1 MPMNPLDTDSDAAG
15 APTAAQAYS
24 RSRSTAL
31 LGRRD
36 EGLSGAA
43 GAPGAGLETAHS
55 GRPRLASATRSTLS
69 EVRSPESDSGRSV
82 ATLPVSVVIP
92 TWNEGENIAHVLA
105 DLPDVEQLII
115 VDACSD
121 DGTVEIVREHRP
133 DAIIVLQPASGK
145 GNAVRAG
152 LEVATARHIISMD
165 ADGSM
170 DPKEIPGFVAL
181 LENGYDMV
189 KGSRGAVGGGSTDFT
204 PLRRAGNRGLVGLYN
219 LMFRARLSD
228 ITFGYIGFRREVLPR
243 LGLYATGF
251 EIEVQMVTHAQLAGL
266 RFAELPSREADRLN
280 GESHLNT
287 FKDGRRV
294 LNTILRAR
302 TQPGREWWRHV
313 GAGPL
318 SYEVAPMPASHPESH
333 PESHSESHSELN
345 PAARRTPGIPQ
356 QRGSARS

>member
-1 MPMNPLDTDSDAAG
+1 M
-15 APTAAQAYS
+15 
-24 RSRSTAL
+24 
-31 LGRRD
+31 
-36 EGLSGAA
+36 
-43 GAPGAGLETAHS
+43 
-55 GRPRLASATRSTLS
+55 
-69 EVRSPESDSGRSV
+69 
-82 ATLPVSVVIP
+82 
-92 TWNEGENIAHVLA
+92 
-105 DLPDVEQLII
+105 PDVEQLII

-121 DGTVEIVREHRP
+121 DGTTEIVREYRP

-152 LEVATARHIISMD
+152 LEVATAKHIISMD

-219 LMFRARLSD
+219 RCSAPACPTSRSATSVSAARCCPGSAS
-228 ITFGYIGFRREVLPR
+228 TPPGSRSRSRWSP
-243 LGLYATGF
+243 TP
-251 EIEVQMVTHAQLAGL
+251 QLAGL

-294 LNTILRAR
+294 LTTILRAR

-313 GAGPL
+313 GASPL
-318 SYEVAPMPASHPESH
+318 SYELAPVAQREPELRPEKIAGADRAASS
-333 PESHSESHSELN
+333 
-345 PAARRTPGIPQ
+345 IPQ